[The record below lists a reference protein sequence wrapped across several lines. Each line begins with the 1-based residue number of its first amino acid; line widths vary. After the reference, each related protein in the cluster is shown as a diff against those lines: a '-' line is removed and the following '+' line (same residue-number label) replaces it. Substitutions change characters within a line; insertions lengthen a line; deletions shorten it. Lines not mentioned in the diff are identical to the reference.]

1 MQYLTDKDPDSLRR
15 KVDIFK
21 TRSKDLRRWGRL
33 KEHERELV
41 EIIQSLDSKYKNL
54 LIVVEGKRDVLV
66 LKNLGVKSPIVKT
79 QSRLSRIDM
88 AESIAKRAGKKGRVL
103 ILTDFD
109 KKGKEIC
116 SFIERELELSGVKV
130 LKRERR
136 IIRRS
141 MGPWRCIEEIT
152 SLFKRRDSPEASRQL
167 S

>member
-1 MQYLTDKDPDSLRR
+1 MTDKDPESLRR

-41 EIIQSLDSKYKNL
+41 ELSQKLDSKYKGR
-54 LIVVEGKRDVLV
+54 LIVVEGKRDSMVLR
-66 LKNLGVKSPIVKT
+66 NLGVKSPIIKT
-79 QSRLSRIDM
+79 QSRLSRMDM
-88 AESIAKRAGKKGRVL
+88 AESIAKKAGKRGQVL

-109 KKGKEIC
+109 KEGKEIC
-116 SFIERELELSGVKV
+116 RFIERELELSGVKV

-152 SLFKRRDSPEASRQL
+152 SLFKRSDSPEASR
-167 S
+167 

>member
-1 MQYLTDKDPDSLRR
+1 M
-15 KVDIFK
+15 DIFK

-41 EIIQSLDSKYKNL
+41 ELIQKLDSKYKGL
-54 LIVVEGKRDVLV
+54 LIVVEGKRDSMVLR
-66 LKNLGVKSPIVKT
+66 NLGVKSPIIKT
-79 QSRLSRIDM
+79 QSRLSRMDM
-88 AESIAKRAGKKGRVL
+88 AESIAKKAGKRGQVL

-109 KKGKEIC
+109 KEGKEIC
-116 SFIERELELSGVKV
+116 RFIERELELSGVKV

-152 SLFKRRDSPEASRQL
+152 SLFKRSDSPEASR
-167 S
+167 